1 MLLLHL
7 VTLAAVCSIGTAL
20 SGNDL
25 WDRYRPDWTRP

>member
-7 VTLAAVCSIGTAL
+7 VTLAVVASIGTAL

-25 WDRYRPDWTRP
+25 WERYRLDWTQP